1 MSHVDFIKMSH
12 SPCIIYLGRKEVFFI
27 KKDKTKALE
36 LLKQKI
42 NGEIII
48 TYKEIANQT
57 GYERKQINRFLSE
70 IEKKDIDSIL
80 VHGLINKP
88 SIFSIQQRN

>member
-1 MSHVDFIKMSH
+1 M
-12 SPCIIYLGRKEVFFI
+12 YNNLYGKEVFFI
-27 KKDKTKALE
+27 KKDKEKALN

-70 IEKKDIDSIL
+70 IEKRIL
-80 VHGLINKP
+80 IL
-88 SIFSIQQRN
+88 F